1 MEEPMTMSQ
10 PTEPVF
16 KTCANGHDLTAE
28 DAYIVNNQGY
38 RACRLCGMGNGKK
51 KRNPFVLRN

>member
-1 MEEPMTMSQ
+1 MSQ
-10 PTEPVF
+10 PTEPIF
-16 KTCANGHDLTAE
+16 KTCGNGHDLTAE

-38 RACRLCGMGNGKK
+38 RACRLCGLGTGKK